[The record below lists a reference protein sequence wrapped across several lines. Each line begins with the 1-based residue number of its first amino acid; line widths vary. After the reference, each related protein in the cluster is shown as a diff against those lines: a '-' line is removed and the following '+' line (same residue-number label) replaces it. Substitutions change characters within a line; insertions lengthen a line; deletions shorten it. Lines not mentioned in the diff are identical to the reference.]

1 VLVEK
6 FTQYRL
12 GWECNGEVI
21 NYSTFATNDF
31 ETAKSLIEEERRKI
45 NNDVEVFLVEEEVV
59 RKRIKFNIVNI
70 SSFATP
76 VKVRTQEEI
85 TAERRNKR
93 KERFATV
100 KRDIRN
106 LYNSNQSKR
115 IYNEPE

>member
-1 VLVEK
+1 MMLKLV
-6 FTQYRL
+6 
-12 GWECNGEVI
+12 
-21 NYSTFATNDF
+21 
-31 ETAKSLIEEERRKI
+31 
-45 NNDVEVFLVEEEVV
+45 EEVV

-93 KERFATV
+93 KKRFAAV
-100 KRDIRN
+100 KQDIKTYTIQTKR
-106 LYNSNQSKR
+106 KR